1 MATWSDLATTADLV
15 RRTLG
20 VSPSA
25 WEEAKSALGEE
36 QACVVIACIMQ
47 KGTAI
52 NSAGAYLR
60 KLTDLAKVGK
70 FSLGPMLMALM
81 PKLGAGEGGADRPP
95 GGGPRVELVRGRPFC
110 HG

>member
-1 MATWSDLATTADLV
+1 
-15 RRTLG
+15 
-20 VSPSA
+20 
-25 WEEAKSALGEE
+25 
-36 QACVVIACIMQ
+36 VVIACIMQ

-81 PKLGAGEGGADRPP
+81 PKLGAGEGGAGEPK
-95 GGGPRVELVRGRPFC
+95 GANV
-110 HG
+110 